1 MISSESRRG
10 ARGTGS
16 LLTLGIKK
24 IAEERKA
31 GRPGQAKKKKKPEK
45 SLKRLKVK
53 TGEIKKKQQ
62 QQQVVELFWF
72 YNFSKV
78 WFPALHNVRNKCARS
93 ISTVALRP
101 T

>member
-53 TGEIKKKQQ
+53 TGEIKKTTTTTDSRIILVLQ
-62 QQQVVELFWF
+62 LFE
-72 YNFSKV
+72 SLV
-78 WFPALHNVRNKCARS
+78 SC
-93 ISTVALRP
+93 VA
-101 T
+101 